1 MKRSFTI
8 LIVLLS
14 LTSAALVTRA
24 RAARSTPRVVG
35 VAPYG
40 ESAIEFIGGNEVNF
54 ITERIFGYITHIAGL
69 DDDDLF
75 FSTGEKDERTAR
87 FTYFADQFVTEK
99 HGAGTLF
106 DLSAPRE
113 PLNIFLR
120 AGPGA
125 TFDNVFSFGAGRL
138 IANFDERYRYFS
150 TALPGG
156 GGTAS
161 ETADLG
167 EEEAHAF
174 SVGGQTVQLG
184 RAEVRYRLQ
193 ATGTSILARPLP
205 FIQANFTLGGDMRLA
220 NP

>member
-1 MKRSFTI
+1 MKRSAVI
-8 LIVLLS
+8 LLALLS
-14 LTSAALVTRA
+14 LTSATLVTRA
-24 RAARSTPRVVG
+24 RARQSTPKVVG

-40 ESAIEFIGGNEVNF
+40 ESAIEFIGGGHADF
-54 ITERIFGYITHIAGL
+54 IIGRIFGYITHIAGL
-69 DDDDLF
+69 KDNDLF
-75 FSTGEKDERTAR
+75 FTTSPMNERTAR
-87 FTYFADQFVTEK
+87 FTYFADQFVDR

-106 DLSAPRE
+106 DLSGSGQ

-120 AGPGA
+120 TEPGA
-125 TFDNVFSFGAGRL
+125 TFDNVFSFGAGTL
-138 IANFDERYRYFS
+138 IAKFDERYRYFS

-174 SVGGQTVQLG
+174 AAGGQTVQLG
-184 RAEVRYRLQ
+184 RPGVRYRLQ
-193 ATGTSILARPLP
+193 ATGTSSLAAPLP
-205 FIQANFTLGGDMRLA
+205 FIKANFVLGGDMRLA